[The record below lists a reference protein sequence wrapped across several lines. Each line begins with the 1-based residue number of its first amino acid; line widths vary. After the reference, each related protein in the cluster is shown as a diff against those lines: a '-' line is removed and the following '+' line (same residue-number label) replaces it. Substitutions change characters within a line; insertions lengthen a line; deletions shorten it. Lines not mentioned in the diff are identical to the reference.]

1 MKTLIQELQDC
12 IRQLWQ
18 SPAFTMAAVLTLAA
32 GIGANSAT
40 LLGPLLYEQR
50 IFDTET
56 RSEKTGRQT
65 PGVTGGEMMDLR
77 AQSELLEDFSMTG
90 GGEVG
95 VQLKDRSAF
104 TGVMF
109 IDSDLPRIF
118 GIKPVFGRLLREKES
133 KISALVSQPL
143 RRTISLRLRAQWDKA
158 CEQNSADGSTV
169 GNPI

>member
-12 IRQLWQ
+12 IRQLRQ

-32 GIGANSAT
+32 GIGANSAS

-50 IFDTET
+50 TFDET
-56 RSEKTGRQT
+56 RSAKTGRQT
-65 PGVTGGEMMDLR
+65 PGVTGGEVMDLR
-77 AQSELLEDFSMTG
+77 AQSELLEDFSTTG

-95 VQLKDRSAF
+95 DHLKDLSAF

-158 CEQNSADGSTV
+158 CAQSSADGFTG